1 MSTADGIEMNCF
13 VYFRIKVFDGE
24 TKGAGKVSM
33 MILICRTTHGNTAIS
48 HLCYKTWWQC
58 HYVYSNNC
66 TI

>member
-48 HLCYKTWWQC
+48 HLCYKTW
-58 HYVYSNNC
+58 
-66 TI
+66 